1 MNNDYCLQSY
11 RNNDQGVNTGDGANK
26 LYWYQ
31 KTQIYKVI
39 TNPMFI
45 VCLIIFIG
53 IIVVIYW
60 NYIRPRQFK
69 TIYKKLLQFAG
80 FKYSHLTNQEREA
93 PQDTREATH
102 NNSHNNSH
110 CNAHFIIYGSS
121 GSGKTSFLKH
131 YLAQRPHDKSC
142 DSPRDSS
149 RSYLVFGRDEREF
162 PSQNFDHYCSWRKL
176 VLNHLLIKLLYWMM
190 QVHTKVLKQK

>member
-11 RNNDQGVNTGDGANK
+11 RNNYQGEGVGAGDGAGADVANK

-93 PQDTREATH
+93 ARIHAKLRAKLKFMAIP
-102 NNSHNNSH
+102 
-110 CNAHFIIYGSS
+110 
-121 GSGKTSFLKH
+121 TS
-131 YLAQRPHDKSC
+131 
-142 DSPRDSS
+142 
-149 RSYLVFGRDEREF
+149 
-162 PSQNFDHYCSWRKL
+162 
-176 VLNHLLIKLLYWMM
+176 
-190 QVHTKVLKQK
+190 

>member
-1 MNNDYCLQSY
+1 MNNDYCLQSGLQSY
-11 RNNDQGVNTGDGANK
+11 RNNDQGDGANK

-80 FKYSHLTNQEREA
+80 FKYSHLTNQERER
-93 PQDTREATH
+93 PQDTIEESPSH
-102 NNSHNNSH
+102 NNNSH
-110 CNAHFIIYGSS
+110 CNAHSNAHFIIYGSS

-131 YLAQRPHDKSC
+131 YLSRATATTTS
-142 DSPRDSS
+142 RD
-149 RSYLVFGRDEREF
+149 YLVFGRDEREF
-162 PSQNFDHYCSWRKL
+162 PSQNFVPLLQLEKII
-176 VLNHLLIKLLYWMM
+176 LNHLLIKLLYWMM